1 MIRFPQLN
9 IATSVVNRILNAH
22 RDIAEPANPMP
33 AVPSVPDAGPLGDV
47 LDASIAEPTPAVAPT
62 DPTMAEDVTTQTLFQ

>member
-1 MIRFPQLN
+1 MIRFPKVH

-22 RDIAEPANPMP
+22 AEIESAASAARGAPN
-33 AVPSVPDAGPLGDV
+33 VPNSAPLGEALDAG
-47 LDASIAEPTPAVAPT
+47 IAAPQAPVGPT